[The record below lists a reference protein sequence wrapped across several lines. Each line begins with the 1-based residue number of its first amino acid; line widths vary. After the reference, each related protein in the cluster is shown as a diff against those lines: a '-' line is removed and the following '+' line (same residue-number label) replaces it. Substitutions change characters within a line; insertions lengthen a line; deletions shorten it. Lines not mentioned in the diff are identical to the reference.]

1 MKRIA
6 TAALV
11 LAAAGCSFLRD
22 PSPIEA
28 LGENAVAHAV
38 LVTGSDTVQVLL
50 IRVGPGNDAATGENV
65 TVRPI
70 MGAEV
75 RLAAGAGE
83 VRLTESA
90 PCYSR
95 YDYSGGQPN
104 EQLQTAGCYT
114 AVIPGGVRPGTTYT
128 LRASLPGGG
137 TIEGQ
142 ATARAAVTIRDPQPG
157 ARLHIRPPGENAQT
171 VAVRLSGGEGAAAVG
186 VDFLTLA
193 AFRGGSVVTNAVC
206 GVAYDR
212 GDEVEVD
219 AEGVVRTRV
228 FVVSCLERTN
238 PNGTGDRPFRPDSL
252 RARLRVTAFDSA
264 YVRYL
269 HQTSENSVSVR
280 EAQVGITKGLGL
292 FAAAA
297 RADRDIV
304 LIPCAPQAVCPQP

>member
-50 IRVGPGNDAATGENV
+50 VRVGPGSDPATGENV

-70 MGAEV
+70 LGADV
-75 RLAAGAGE
+75 RLGD

-95 YDYSGGQPN
+95 YDHSGRQPN

-114 AVIPGGVRPGTTYT
+114 AVLPGGVRPGTAYA
-128 LRASLPGGG
+128 LRVSLPGGG

-142 ATARAAVTIRDPQPG
+142 ATARAALSIRDPQPG
-157 ARLHIRPPGENAQT
+157 ARLHVRPPSENPQT
-171 VAVRLSGGEGAAAVG
+171 IAVRLSGGEGAAAIA
-186 VDFLTLA
+186 VDFLSLA
-193 AFRGGSVVTNAVC
+193 AFRGGGAVPNAVC
-206 GVAYDR
+206 SVEYPR
-212 GDEVEVD
+212 GIQLAPN
-219 AEGVVRTRV
+219 AEGVVRTPVYGTRCV
-228 FVVSCLERTN
+228 ERTN

-252 RARLRVTAFDSA
+252 RVRLRVMAFDSA
-264 YVRYL
+264 YIRYL
-269 HQTSENSVSVR
+269 AQTGENSVSVR
-280 EAQVGITKGLGL
+280 EAQVGITNGLGL

-297 RADRDIV
+297 RDDRDVV

>member
-6 TAALV
+6 TAALL

-38 LVTGSDTVQVLL
+38 LVTGSDTVQLLL
-50 IRVGPGNDAATGENV
+50 IRVGPGNDPTTGENV

-70 MGAEV
+70 VGAEV
-75 RLAAGAGE
+75 RLGD

-95 YDYSGGQPN
+95 YEFGPGAPN

-114 AVIPGGVRPGTTYT
+114 AVLPGGVRPGTAYA
-128 LRASLPGGG
+128 LRVTLPGGG

-142 ATARAAVTIRDPQPG
+142 ATARAALAIRDPLPG
-157 ARLHIRPPGENAQT
+157 ARLHIRPPSEGIQT
-171 VAVRLSGGEGAAAVG
+171 VAVRLSGGEGAAAVI
-186 VDFLTLA
+186 VDFVPLA
-193 AFRGGSVVTNAVC
+193 AFRGGTAVPNAVC
-206 GVAYDR
+206 SVAYDR
-212 GDEVEVD
+212 GDEKVVD

-228 FVVSCLERTN
+228 FAASCVERTN

-269 HQTSENSVSVR
+269 DQTSENSVSVR
-280 EAQVGITKGLGL
+280 EAQAGITKGLGL

-297 RADRDIV
+297 RAERDVV

>member
-6 TAALV
+6 TAALL

-28 LGENAVAHAV
+28 LGENAVVHAV

-50 IRVGPGNDAATGENV
+50 ARVGAGTDPATGLNV

-70 MGAEV
+70 IGAEV
-75 RLAAGAGE
+75 RLDE

-95 YDYSGGQPN
+95 YEYDGQQSR

-114 AVIPGGVRPGTTYT
+114 TVIPGGVRPGTAYA
-128 LRASLPGGG
+128 LRVSLPGGG

-142 ATARAAVTIRDPQPG
+142 ATARAALIIRDPHPG
-157 ARLHIRPPGENAQT
+157 ARLHVRPPSENPQT
-171 VAVRLSGGEGAAAVG
+171 IAIRLSGAEAAALT
-186 VDFLTLA
+186 VDFLPLA
-193 AFRGGSVVTNAVC
+193 AFRGGSAVPNAVC
-206 GVAYDR
+206 SVAYPR
-212 GDEVEVD
+212 GMGLEVD
-219 AEGVVRTRV
+219 AEGVVRTPLYDTHCV
-228 FVVSCLERTN
+228 ERTN

-252 RARLRVTAFDSA
+252 RARLRVMAFDSA
-264 YVRYL
+264 YVRYIR
-269 HQTSENSVSVR
+269 QTSEDAVSVR
-280 EAQVGITKGLGL
+280 EARVGITSGLGL

-304 LIPCAPQAVCPQP
+304 LIPCAPQAACPQP

>member
-28 LGENAVAHAV
+28 LGENAIAHAL

-50 IRVGPGNDAATGENV
+50 IRVGTGSNPATGENV
-65 TVRPI
+65 SVRPI
-70 MGAEV
+70 IGADV

-90 PCYSR
+90 SCYSGPGF
-95 YDYSGGQPN
+95 SGRQPN
-104 EQLQTAGCYT
+104 EQLQPAGCYT
-114 AVIPGGVRPGTTYT
+114 AIVSGGVRPGTAYT
-128 LRASLPGGG
+128 LRVGLPGGG

-142 ATARAAVTIRDPQPG
+142 ATARAAVSIHDPQPS
-157 ARLHIRPPGENAQT
+157 ARLHVRPPNESAET
-171 VAVRLSGGEGAAAVG
+171 IAVRVSGTEGATVN
-186 VDFLTLA
+186 VDFLRLA
-193 AFRGGSVVTNAVC
+193 AFRGGSEVSNALCFVD
-206 GVAYDR
+206 YPR
-212 GDEVEVD
+212 GEQLEVD
-219 AEGVVRTRV
+219 AEGVVRTHV
-228 FVVSCLERTN
+228 YLATCVERTN
-238 PNGTGDRPFRPDSL
+238 PNGTGDRPFRPDSV
-252 RARLRVTAFDSA
+252 RVRLRVTAFDSA

-269 HQTSENSVSVR
+269 DKTSGNAVSAR
-280 EAQVGITKGLGL
+280 EARVGITTGLGL

-304 LIPCAPQAVCPQP
+304 LIPRP

>member
-6 TAALV
+6 TAALL

-50 IRVGPGNDAATGENV
+50 IRVGAGSNPTTGENV
-65 TVRPI
+65 SVRAI
-70 MGAEV
+70 IGADV
-75 RLAAGAGE
+75 RLAAGAGD

-90 PCYSR
+90 PCYMGP
-95 YDYSGGQPN
+95 DLSGSQPR
-104 EQLQTAGCYT
+104 EQVQTAGCYT
-114 AVIPGGVRPGTTYT
+114 AVIPGGVRPGTAYT
-128 LRASLPGGG
+128 LRAGLPGGG

-142 ATARAAVTIRDPQPG
+142 ATARAAVSIRDPQPG
-157 ARLHIRPPGENAQT
+157 ARLHVRPPNENAQT
-171 VAVRLSGGEGAAAVG
+171 IALRVSGAEGAAVS

-193 AFRGGSVVTNAVC
+193 AFRGGSAVPNAICFVD
-206 GVAYDR
+206 YPR
-212 GDEVEVD
+212 GEQLEAD
-219 AEGVVRTRV
+219 AEGVVRTQV
-228 FVVSCLERTN
+228 YLTTCVERTN
-238 PNGTGDRPFRPDSL
+238 PNGTGDRQFRPDSL

-269 HQTSENSVSVR
+269 DQTSENAVSVR
-280 EAQVGITKGLGL
+280 EAQVGITTGLGL

-297 RADRDIV
+297 RADRDVV
-304 LIPCAPQAVCPQP
+304 LIPCTTQAGCPQP

>member
-1 MKRIA
+1 MEVLMKRIA
-6 TAALV
+6 TAALL

-28 LGENAVAHAV
+28 LGENAVVHAV
-38 LVTGSDTVQVLL
+38 LVTGADTVQVLL
-50 IRVGPGNDAATGENV
+50 VRVGAGSDPATGENV

-70 MGAEV
+70 VGAEV
-75 RLAAGAGE
+75 RLGD
-83 VRLTESA
+83 VRLTGSA

-95 YDYSGGQPN
+95 HDYGGQQPN

-114 AVIPGGVRPGTTYT
+114 AVLPGGVRPGTAYA
-128 LRASLPGGG
+128 LRVSLPGGG

-142 ATARAAVTIRDPQPG
+142 ATARAALSIRDPQPG
-157 ARLHIRPPGENAQT
+157 ARLHVRPPSENPQMI
-171 VAVRLSGGEGAAAVG
+171 AVRLSGGEGAAAVS
-186 VDFLTLA
+186 VDFLPLA
-193 AFRGGSVVTNAVC
+193 AFRGGSVVANAVC
-206 GVAYDR
+206 SVAYPR
-212 GDEVEVD
+212 GIELAVD
-219 AEGVVRTRV
+219 AEGVVRTPV
-228 FVVSCLERTN
+228 YAADCVERTS

-269 HQTSENSVSVR
+269 AQTGENSVSVR
-280 EAQVGITKGLGL
+280 EAQVGVTRGLGL

>member
-6 TAALV
+6 AAALV

-28 LGENAVAHAV
+28 LGENAIAHAV

-50 IRVGPGNDAATGENV
+50 IRVGAGRDPTTGANV

-70 MGAEV
+70 IGAEV
-75 RLAAGAGE
+75 RLAAGAGD

-90 PCYSR
+90 PCYSGV
-95 YDYSGGQPN
+95 DYSGTQPR

-114 AVIPGGVRPGTTYT
+114 AIIAGGVRPGTAYT
-128 LRASLPGGG
+128 LRVGLPGGG

-142 ATARAAVTIRDPQPG
+142 ATARAAVSIRDPQPG
-157 ARLHIRPPGENAQT
+157 ARLHVRPPNEFAQPIS
-171 VAVRLSGGEGAAAVG
+171 VRVSGAEGAAVS
-186 VDFLTLA
+186 VDFLPLA
-193 AFRGGSVVTNAVC
+193 AFRGGSAVPNALCFVD
-206 GVAYDR
+206 YPR
-212 GDEVEVD
+212 EVQLEVD
-219 AEGVVRTRV
+219 ADGVVRTQV
-228 FVVSCLERTN
+228 YHTGCVERTN
-238 PNGTGDRPFRPDSL
+238 PNGTGDRQFRPDSI
-252 RARLRVTAFDSA
+252 RTRLRVTAFDSA

-269 HQTSENSVSVR
+269 EQTGENSVSAR
-280 EAQVGITKGLGL
+280 EARVGITTGLGL

-304 LIPCAPQAVCPQP
+304 LIPCANQVGCPQP

>member
-6 TAALV
+6 TAALL

-22 PSPIEA
+22 PSPIDS
-28 LGENAVAHAV
+28 LGENAIVHAV
-38 LVTGSDTVQVLL
+38 LVTGSDTVQALVV
-50 IRVGPGNDAATGENV
+50 RVGPGRDPATGENI

-70 MGAEV
+70 MGADV
-75 RLAAGAGE
+75 RLATGAGE

-95 YDYSGGQPN
+95 YDGQQSG
-104 EQLQTAGCYT
+104 EHLQTAGCYT
-114 AVIPGGVRPGTTYT
+114 AVFAGGVQPGTSYA
-128 LRASLPGGG
+128 LRVSLPGGG

-142 ATARAAVTIRDPQPG
+142 ATARAALAIHDPQPG
-157 ARLHIRPPGENAQT
+157 ARLHVRAPNESVQRI
-171 VAVRLSGGEGAAAVG
+171 AVRLSGGEGAALS
-186 VDFLTLA
+186 VDFLPLV
-193 AFRGGSVVTNAVC
+193 AFRGGSAVPNATCSVEYPRGIRL
-206 GVAYDR
+206 GV
-212 GDEVEVD
+212 DE
-219 AEGVVRTRV
+219 EGVVRTPV
-228 FVVSCLERTN
+228 YGASCVQRTSS
-238 PNGTGDRPFRPDSL
+238 NGAGDGPFRPDSL

-269 HQTSENSVSVR
+269 AQTGENSVSVR

-304 LIPCAPQAVCPQP
+304 LIPCVPQAACPQP